1 MSYPIPSKTWQ
12 RVSILTLLLLIPTV
26 GIAVLN
32 HSLTKAIPTNST
44 TTANSILPNHPNYQ
58 ALQALVNN
66 YSCVV
71 SVSNFGTLPLTRTE
85 FATVL
90 NTCSQRINELIAN
103 NPTTVAQTDLQT
115 LQRLQKEFAPELA
128 TFNNPKE
135 EDKLEPRS
143 NC

>member
-32 HSLTKAIPTNST
+32 QSLTKAIPTNST
-44 TTANSILPNHPNYQ
+44 TSANSILPNHPNYQ

-71 SVSNFGTLPLTRTE
+71 SVSNFVPTLALFP
-85 FATVL
+85 
-90 NTCSQRINELIAN
+90 S
-103 NPTTVAQTDLQT
+103 PAQNLLQ
-115 LQRLQKEFAPELA
+115 
-128 TFNNPKE
+128 
-135 EDKLEPRS
+135 S
-143 NC
+143 